1 MCAIVQF
8 KSRPGPWTHLS
19 AQALARV
26 PATGFR
32 MLRRRWEPHVCNRQA
47 GVGVSWSSVTNI
59 YIYIYIYVRMYIYIH
74 IYIYIYLCVRA
85 SAPTCL
91 SACPSGRRWLSCKG
105 QQDRHTSLAHP
116 GISASGR
123 QRARP
128 LPEKHPALLG
138 PLLRPLLGRFVR
150 VLADLYEAYRGLSR
164 LWGDYTIR
172 AV

>member
-59 YIYIYIYVRMYIYIH
+59 YIYIYLCTYVYIYTY
-74 IYIYIYLCVRA
+74 IYIYISVCARLCTNLFVSLPFGAAVAILQRTAGQAHKPGTSGDLSIWPAARPATSGKTSGPSRA
-85 SAPTCL
+85 TSQATPRPV
-91 SACPSGRRWLSCKG
+91 CPSPGR
-105 QQDRHTSLAHP
+105 SL
-116 GISASGR
+116 
-123 QRARP
+123 
-128 LPEKHPALLG
+128 
-138 PLLRPLLGRFVR
+138 
-150 VLADLYEAYRGLSR
+150 
-164 LWGDYTIR
+164 
-172 AV
+172 